1 MKKFLFTLTIL
12 LSLFLYSGV
21 SFAQSVKIGPRLTL
35 NYNIF
40 NAKNLTASFNGI
52 GVGIGGNV
60 DVSFSQH
67 IGLLV
72 NLTAFD
78 MRNFSNSQTAN
89 GATQEDSYTLY
100 YLTLDPM
107 FKAEF
112 SGFYMVAGPSLSV
125 KLSGSGERTSTNAQG
140 GSGTTTLTVNYNS
153 VRFGAEVGAGY
164 NFRLSPGMFLGTDF
178 MASIPFS
185 NTFDIPGRSNS
196 VFTLKLGVAL
206 KFSI

>member
-1 MKKFLFTLTIL
+1 MKKSLFAFTVLLLLLFT
-12 LSLFLYSGV
+12 SSA
-21 SFAQSVKIGPRLTL
+21 SFAQSVKIGPRVVF

-40 NAKNLTASFNGI
+40 NAKNLTLSYNGI

-60 DVSFSQH
+60 DVSFNKT

-78 MRNFSNSQTAN
+78 MRNFSNSVTN
-89 GATQEDSYTLY
+89 GNTTTEDNFTLY
-100 YLTLDPM
+100 YLTFDPM

-125 KLSGSGERTSTNAQG
+125 KLGGSHETTTTNAQG
-140 GSGTTTLTVNYNS
+140 GTPQTVAVNYNS
-153 VRFGAEVGAGY
+153 VRFGAEVGTGY
-164 NFRLSPGMFLGTDF
+164 NFLLSPGMYMATDI
-178 MASIPFS
+178 MAAIPFS
-185 NTFDIPGRSNS
+185 NTIDIPGRSNS

-206 KFSI
+206 KFTI